1 MGKQDTDHKNEILDA
16 ARSVFG
22 EYGFK
27 KVTMDDIARKLDMTR
42 SALYYYYKNKE
53 DIFIEVINYELRL
66 YAGEMADAIDRE
78 GAPEKKLAAMASNS
92 IKLRKKFVNM
102 YKLTFEDMLVHYEI
116 SSTIKTR
123 ALELHTSAITRIL
136 QGDRDLAGMDALGD
150 AARLLSMSLRGVVF
164 GSRDK
169 KDEALQRDLVRV
181 CIIFYHGLRNLS
193 VKKQNGVR

>member
-16 ARSVFG
+16 ARSVFA

-53 DIFIEVINYELRL
+53 DIFIEVVNYELRL
-66 YAGEMADAIDRE
+66 YAREMADAIERE
-78 GAPEKKLAAMASNS
+78 ESPEKKLAAMASNS

-116 SSTIKTR
+116 SITIKNR
-123 ALELHTSAITRIL
+123 ALELHSSAIAQIL
-136 QGDRDLAGMDALGD
+136 QGDRDLAGRDDIDD

-193 VKKQNGVR
+193 VKTRMA